1 MLLVCVLAMP
11 SCGRYL
17 CIFGLACL
25 EEYTV
30 QFASYQDGI
39 YALGKSHMR
48 ATKSL
53 RRFPNV
59 AFNTVH
65 LIDDGPF
72 SSFQRISLSVSSFHA
87 APLLAIVG
95 VMLSA
100 LSPQVVFQAPKHQ
113 VFRDACHLL

>member
-1 MLLVCVLAMP
+1 MEDTCVSLGLPVLKNIQFSSLHIKMVSMRSENPICEPQSP
-11 SCGRYL
+11 SD
-17 CIFGLACL
+17 
-25 EEYTV
+25 V
-30 QFASYQDGI
+30 
-39 YALGKSHMR
+39 
-48 ATKSL
+48 
-53 RRFPNV
+53 FPTL

-72 SSFQRISLSVSSFHA
+72 SSFQRISLSVSAFHA